1 MRQNVDLGSPDSSY
15 EVVTNRMYSPRHTS
29 HKCRTIPRPAR
40 RVDAAGGPHGCYG
53 SATPGQAQENQ
64 HLVKFTYIDTTL
76 HKCRTTTAPTKHRPL
91 VPGVEETAKED
102 VTASLLRCMP
112 SNPFAIYHHPLCTNP
127 PRVDRIRYLCGGGT
141 RRVGPRPKL
150 RPGRVNTAQYPS
162 EYSDQD
168 TTSAPGMSAS
178 EDHLRTDSVRA
189 VFRSSSGTPSPREE
203 SNSRSSESAR
213 KPE

>member
-1 MRQNVDLGSPDSSY
+1 MP
-15 EVVTNRMYSPRHTS
+15 
-29 HKCRTIPRPAR
+29 RTIVRY
-40 RVDAAGGPHGCYG
+40 GP
-53 SATPGQAQENQ
+53 ATPGQAHDNQ
-64 HLVKFTYIDTTL
+64 HLGNLTYLDTSV

-91 VPGVEETAKED
+91 VPGDEETAKED
-102 VTASLLRCMP
+102 TTASLLRCMP
-112 SNPFAIYHHPLCTNP
+112 SNPFTRCHHPLCTNP

-178 EDHLRTDSVRA
+178 EDQLRADSVRA
-189 VFRSSSGTPSPREE
+189 VFRSGTPSPREE

>member
-1 MRQNVDLGSPDSSY
+1 LGPARGVRDGPATPGQAH
-15 EVVTNRMYSPRHTS
+15 ENRHLVNFTYIDTYLHQ
-29 HKCRTIPRPAR
+29 CRTIPR
-40 RVDAAGGPHGCYG
+40 
-53 SATPGQAQENQ
+53 TM
-64 HLVKFTYIDTTL
+64 
-76 HKCRTTTAPTKHRPL
+76 APTKHRPL

-102 VTASLLRCMP
+102 TTASLLRCMP
-112 SNPFAIYHHPLCTNP
+112 SNPFTRCHHPLCTNP

-178 EDHLRTDSVRA
+178 EDQLRADSVRA